1 MNLFKNFQREF
12 VAVVKALVAE
22 GVLPAPADEAELKS
36 RFDKITAEPPRD
48 PSHGDIS
55 SNTALVTSDQFGM
68 KPREFGAL
76 VAERFDDRADVTA
89 TEVAGAGFIN
99 LRLDAGFW
107 RDRLIDVLE
116 SGTAYGDSDMGKDA
130 GKVNVEFV
138 SVNPTG
144 PLHIGHGRGAVFG
157 DVLASLLVKAGF
169 DVTREYY
176 INDAGGQIEALAR
189 SVYHRYREAVGED
202 PGEMAEGLYP
212 GDYLI
217 PVGRAL
223 AETDGD
229 KWLSKPEAKW
239 TDRFANF
246 SVDKMMALVREDLE
260 AVGISFDVFT
270 YERNI
275 HQKGKVE
282 KAVDWLEEKDLIFKG
297 TLPPPKGRIPE
308 DYEEG
313 REQLLFR
320 ATDFGDDVDRPLTR
334 GADFPVK
341 ERSKHKSKNEM
352 WTYFA
357 ADIAYHRDKFDRD
370 FKTMIDVWGADHGGY
385 VKRMKAAVAAITEGK
400 GELDVKICQLV
411 NLSEGGKPVRM
422 SKRAGDFVTLREVV
436 DRVGKDVVRFIMLT
450 RRNDAPLDFDL
461 EKVTEQSRDN
471 PVFYVQYAHARAHS
485 IFRHAGRE
493 FPGIDIS
500 PHNLAKGPLERLTR
514 DDEIAL
520 IKLLTTWPRQV
531 ESAAETHEPHRIAF
545 FLLELAAAFHGL
557 WNKGNDDASL
567 RFLVPGDE
575 ALTAARLALV
585 RGVQLVIAS
594 GLGVLGVEPVEEL
607 R

>member
-1 MNLFKNFQREF
+1 MNLFKNFQRKI
-12 VAVVKALVAE
+12 VAAVEDLVTE
-22 GVLPAPADEAELKS
+22 GVLPSPTDKADLKS

-48 PSHGDIS
+48 PAHGDIS
-55 SNTALVTSDQFGM
+55 SNAAMVISRQFGM
-68 KPREFGAL
+68 PPREVGAKL
-76 VAERFDDRADVTA
+76 AERLGDGAGVISA
-89 TEVAGAGFIN
+89 EVAGAGFIN
-99 LRLDAGFW
+99 LRLDDGFW
-107 RDRLIDVLE
+107 RDRLIDVLD
-116 SGTAYGDSDMGKDA
+116 SGTAYGDSDIGKNA

-157 DVLASLLVKAGF
+157 DVLASLLEKAGF

-176 INDAGGQIEALAR
+176 INDAGKGGQIEALAR
-189 SVYHRYREAVGED
+189 SVYHRYREALGED

-223 AETDGD
+223 AETDGK
-229 KWLSKPEAKW
+229 KWLSKPEAEW
-239 TDRFANF
+239 MEHCANIG
-246 SVDKMMALVREDLE
+246 SDAMMAVIREDLE
-260 AVGISFDVFT
+260 AL
-270 YERNI
+270 NI
-275 HQKGKVE
+275 HFAEEEFVSERSLQTDGKVDDAL
-282 KAVDWLEEKDLIFKG
+282 KWLEERGLIYTG
-297 TLPPPKGRIPE
+297 VLEPPKGKPPPDDWE
-308 DYEEG
+308 P
-313 REQLLFR
+313 REQSLFR
-320 ATDFGDDVDRPLTR
+320 ATDFGDDVDRPLR
-334 GADFPVK
+334 
-341 ERSKHKSKNEM
+341 KSDGS

-357 ADIAYHRDKFDRD
+357 ADIAYHRDKFDRG
-370 FKTMIDVWGADHGGY
+370 FATMIDVWGADHGGY

-485 IFRHAGRE
+485 IFRHAHRE

-500 PHNLAKGPLERLTR
+500 PHNLAKGPLQRLTR

-585 RGVQLVIAS
+585 RGVALVIAS
-594 GLGVLGVEPVEEL
+594 GLAVLGVEPVEEL

>member
-1 MNLFKNFQREF
+1 MNLFKRFHNDI
-12 VAVVKALVAE
+12 VAVVEGLVAE
-22 GVLPAPADEAELKS
+22 HLLPPGLDTG
-36 RFDKITAEPPRD
+36 RITAEPPRD
-48 PSHGDIS
+48 PAHGDIS
-55 SNTALVTSDQFGM
+55 TNAALVLAKGARM
-68 KPREFGAL
+68 KPREL
-76 VAERFDDRADVTA
+76 AEMLAGRLGKHGGVISA
-89 TEVAGAGFIN
+89 EVAGAGFIN
-99 LRLDAGFW
+99 LRLDDGFW
-107 RDRLIDVLE
+107 RDRLIDVLD
-116 SGTAYGDSDMGKDA
+116 SGTAYGDSDIGKDA

-138 SVNPTG
+138 SANPTG

-157 DVLASLLVKAGF
+157 DVLASLLEKAGF

-176 INDAGGQIEALAR
+176 INDAGKGGQIEALAR
-189 SVYHRYREAVGED
+189 SVYHRYREALGED

-246 SVDKMMALVREDLE
+246 SVDKMMAFVRDDLE

-270 YERNI
+270 YERNL

-341 ERSKHKSKNEM
+341 ERSKHKNQNEM

-357 ADIAYHRDKFDRD
+357 ADIAYHRDKFDRG
-370 FKTMIDVWGADHGGY
+370 FATMIDVWGADHGGY

-485 IFRHAGRE
+485 IFRHAHRE

-585 RGVQLVIAS
+585 RGVALVIAS